1 MKKGT
6 ADFQT
11 RELNIVQTA
20 IVHRMA
26 DNNINRLENPVTVPT
41 SDMVAFSDMI
51 TLPDTEG

>member
-26 DNNINRLENPVTVPT
+26 DNNINRLENPVTAPT

-51 TLPDTEG
+51 TLPDAEG